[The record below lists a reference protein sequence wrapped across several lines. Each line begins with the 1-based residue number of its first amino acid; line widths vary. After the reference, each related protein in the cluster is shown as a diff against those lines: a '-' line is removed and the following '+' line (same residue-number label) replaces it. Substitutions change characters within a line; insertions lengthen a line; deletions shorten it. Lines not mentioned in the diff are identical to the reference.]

1 MKPTR
6 NKVYCNGCHR
16 SKMLF
21 ESEAKANNFIKF
33 NANEIKDETGVAP
46 VRSYYCAYCGGYHVT
61 SCKSAEIGKHFDRKN
76 QKEITQ
82 IREQKQKKKK
92 YSYKEE
98 LIENHNEI
106 AKEITHACE
115 YLYFG
120 KFAEARECLD
130 SVADKIDKF
139 SGIARL
145 YGGDANIVQWWKKV
159 SAKKE
164 AILFAISII
173 EQNSSEKLEAAKDNL
188 AECGINLS
196 DIISNLEIM
205 RQLDAII
212 DQNELLVPLGE
223 KNKIRE
229 SLKTYNELI
238 QKLVVIGRKETINKY
253 SAKIHR
259 QFDQACHIAKG
270 NNPPAPKLSKLE
282 REMQQIWQTY
292 EIEDGKNEQ

>member
-6 NKVYCNGCHR
+6 NKVYCYGCHR

-61 SCKSAEIGKHFDRKN
+61 SCKSAEIGKRFDRKN

-82 IREQKQKKKK
+82 IHEQKQKKKK

-98 LIENHNEI
+98 LIENHNEV
-106 AKEITHACE
+106 AKEIAHACE

-120 KFAEARECLD
+120 KFAEAKECLD
-130 SVADKIDKF
+130 SVADKIEKF

-145 YGGDANIVQWWKKV
+145 YGGDANIVQWWEKV

-173 EQNSSEKLEAAKDNL
+173 EQNSSENLEAAKDNL
-188 AECGINLS
+188 AECGINLN
-196 DIISNLEIM
+196 DIISNLKIM
-205 RQLDAII
+205 RQIDAII
-212 DQNELLVPLGE
+212 DQNELLVPQGE
-223 KNKIRE
+223 KNKIQE

-238 QKLVVIGRKETINKY
+238 QKLVVIGRKKTINEY
-253 SAKIHR
+253 NAKIHK

-270 NNPPAPKLSKLE
+270 NDPQHLDLANSKE
-282 REMQQIWQTY
+282 KCCRS
-292 EIEDGKNEQ
+292 GKPTK

>member
-6 NKVYCNGCHR
+6 NKVYCYGCHR

-33 NANEIKDETGVAP
+33 NSDEIKDETGVAP

-61 SCKSAEIGKHFDRKN
+61 SCKSAEIGKRFDRKN

-82 IREQKQKKKK
+82 IHEQKQKKKK

-120 KFAEARECLD
+120 KFAEAKECLD

-282 REMQQIWQTY
+282 REMLQIWQTY
-292 EIEDGKNEQ
+292 EIEDGQNEQ